1 MLKQLLSFRKA
12 LLLVSAL
19 VVFGASSFAQKAS
32 VSGVVKDAKGEVVI
46 GATVVDAASGL
57 GTITS
62 YDGSYTINVD
72 KNATLWVSYVGYT
85 DIYEPVAGRT
95 TINFTLQESAQQ
107 IEEIVMV
114 GYGSQKKKEV
124 TGSVASIKSE
134 DFNQGVK
141 TNPVGMLQG
150 KVAGLNIIK
159 TTSDPTST
167 GYSMQIRGFSTLD
180 KGAGTSPLFI
190 VDGVPVSSIDN
201 ISNDEIASMD
211 VLKDGSAAA
220 IYGTRGTNGVIIIT
234 TKRGENF
241 SKEAK
246 TTVEYSGYVS
256 ASVRN
261 GDMGMATPEEFIN
274 LEESTGGLIK
284 PTIHK
289 FALPLA
295 EDAPAGTKPD
305 SMIHRTDWMD
315 ALTRDVAI
323 THHHNVAISGSASNF
338 NYRAAVSYKDAQ
350 GIAKTSNREEL
361 MAKIS
366 ASQKALDG
374 KLELQYDLSYMNY
387 RNDFFCGDF
396 KQAAIINPTLPI
408 YDANQENGF
417 YHPQGTGITNPVE
430 NMMNRES
437 YQDGN
442 FFRGSVKASYQLV
455 DGLKL
460 SAFGAIEEG
469 DNYSYWYNGV
479 INTDIEGSGK
489 AGRSSDLSRTK
500 LFEATLDY
508 VWSYDVHSITAVAGV
523 SYQHFMYDGMNISNK
538 GFPTPGMKYYQIGNG
553 DAEKT
558 YLNVGSYRNSNTLAA
573 AFGRVNYSYDGKY
586 LLSASIRR
594 EGSSRFGANNKWGWF
609 PAVSFG
615 WRINEEEFMM
625 GNDYVNDLKLRL
637 GWGVTGNNLNSD
649 LRSVAMLSNG
659 GTFWYDGKYVYT
671 YGVSQ
676 NVNPDLRWEK
686 KHEYNIGLD
695 YAFDQSRFYGSLDV
709 YYRQTRD
716 LLWDYEVPT
725 PPYTYPT
732 LLANAG
738 QMDSYGVELVLNADV
753 IRSKDF
759 TWTTTPTI
767 SFNRNIITK
776 LSDPSK
782 GFNYKETSSGGVGE
796 NGIMNTDTQIL
807 YEGQSVGAFYGM
819 KFLFIDEDGTVS
831 GIPGSWIYST
841 PAGGYANDD
850 TVVEAYRQVIGNAQ
864 PLFTYGWNNTFRYK
878 NFDATIF
885 MRGVFGNDVLN
896 LTRWAY
902 GPRPMQADNLFM
914 HDVKG
919 KDVTYANKAT
929 FSDFYL
935 EDGSYLKVDN
945 ITIGYTHKLP
955 KNSSIETLRVYL
967 TAQNVLTLTK
977 YSGLDPEVDTNSVW
991 SAGIDYCDFYPTVA
1005 TVLFGVNLTFN

>member
-1 MLKQLLSFRKA
+1 MLKQVHSFKKVLSLVAA
-12 LLLVSAL
+12 LLVVSTG
-19 VVFGASSFAQKAS
+19 VFAQKAP
-32 VSGVVKDAKGEVVI
+32 VSGSVKDASGEPVI
-46 GATVVDAASGL
+46 GATIMDVASGQ
-57 GTITS
+57 GVTTS
-62 YDGSYTINVD
+62 FDGSYTINVD
-72 KNATLWVSYVGYT
+72 KNATLCVSYMGYNDVYEQVG
-85 DIYEPVAGRT
+85 GRT
-95 TINFTLQESAQQ
+95 TINFVLEESAQQ

-124 TGSVASIKSE
+124 TGSVASLKSE

-141 TNPVGMLQG
+141 TNPVGLLQG

-246 TTVEYSGYVS
+246 TSVEYSGYVS

-261 GDMGMATPEEFIN
+261 GNMGMATPEEFVN

-284 PTIHK
+284 PTIIRD
-289 FALPLA
+289 A
-295 EDAPAGTKPD
+295 EGNYVL
-305 SMIHRTDWMD
+305 TDWMD
-315 ALTRDVAI
+315 ALTRDVAM
-323 THHHNVAISGSASNF
+323 TQNHNVAITGSASNF

-350 GIAKTSNREEL
+350 GIAKTSNRNEL
-361 MAKIS
+361 MAKIA
-366 ASQKALDG
+366 ASQKALNG
-374 KLELQYDLSYMNY
+374 KLELQYDLSYMQY
-387 RNDFFCGDF
+387 RNDYFCGDF
-396 KQAAIINPTLPI
+396 KQAAILNPTYPI
-408 YDANQENGF
+408 YDENNENGF
-417 YHPQGTGITNPVE
+417 YLPQGTGLTNPVE
-430 NMMNRES
+430 NMMNKES

-442 FFRGSVKASYQLV
+442 FFRGSIKASYQIL

-460 SAFGAIEEG
+460 SAFAATEQG
-469 DNYSYWYNGV
+469 DNTSYWYNGV

-489 AGRSSDLSRTK
+489 AGRSTDKNRSN

-508 VWSYDVHSITAVAGV
+508 VWSQDVHSVTAVAGV
-523 SYQHFMYDGMNISNK
+523 SYQNFLYDGMSVSNK
-538 GFPTPGMKYYQIGNG
+538 GFPTAGMKYYQIGNG

-558 YLNVGSYRNSNTLAA
+558 YLTASSYRNSNTLAA

-586 LLSASIRR
+586 LVSASIRR

-609 PAVSFG
+609 PAISLG
-615 WRINEEEFMM
+615 WRLNQEEFMI
-625 GNDYVNDLKLRL
+625 GNDYINDLKVRL

-659 GTFWYDGKYVYT
+659 GTFWYNGAYVYT

-686 KHEYNIGLD
+686 KHEYNLGVD
-695 YAFDQSRFYGSLDV
+695 YAVADNRFYGSLDI

-725 PPYTYPT
+725 PPYQYPT

-738 QMDSYGVELVLNADV
+738 QMDSYGVELVLNAEVLRDGDL
-753 IRSKDF
+753 K
-759 TWTTTPTI
+759 WTTTPTI
-767 SFNRNIITK
+767 SFNRNYITK

-796 NGIMNTDTQIL
+796 NGIMNTNTQIL
-807 YEGQSVGAFYGM
+807 IEGESVGAFYGY
-819 KFLFIDEDGTVS
+819 KFYTMQDGK
-831 GIPGSWIYST
+831 WYYHT
-841 PAGGYANDD
+841 PAGGFVDDD
-850 TVVEAYRQVIGNAQ
+850 TVADAYRQVIGNAQ
-864 PLFTYGWNNTFRYK
+864 PLFTYGWNNSFRYK

-885 MRGVFGNDVLN
+885 FRGVFGNDVLN

-902 GPRPMQADNLFM
+902 GPRPSQADNLFM

-919 KDVTYANKAT
+919 KNVVYTNKAT
-929 FSDFYL
+929 FSDYYL
-935 EDGSYLKVDN
+935 EDGSYLKLDN

-955 KNSSIETLRVYL
+955 EGSAIENLRVYM
-967 TAQNVLTLTK
+967 TAQNLFTLTS

-1005 TVLFGVNLTFN
+1005 TVLFGLNLTFN